1 MKALRSGKE
10 PDLLSPLQATTDVNL
25 GIPALLPNDYC
36 PDVHE
41 RLSLYKRFAG
51 THDFSE
57 LMSLREEL
65 VDRFGD
71 LPDQAKSFYETHR
84 LRLEMTG
91 FGIKKIDASP
101 AAIQI
106 QFIPNPP
113 LDPMKIIRLI
123 QSSKHIQLN
132 GQDKLKILPQK
143 DHEFQKLEQRL
154 EHIRRI
160 LRSLNESAMLTTAQA
175 H

>member
-1 MKALRSGKE
+1 M
-10 PDLLSPLQATTDVNL
+10 
-25 GIPALLPNDYC
+25 
-36 PDVHE
+36 
-41 RLSLYKRFAG
+41 YKRFAG
-51 THDFSE
+51 TTDFSE
-57 LMSLREEL
+57 LMGLREEL

-91 FGIKKIDASP
+91 FGIKKIDATP
-101 AAIQI
+101 ASIQI

-113 LDPMKIIRLI
+113 IDPMKIIQLI

-143 DHEFQKLEQRL
+143 EKDFEKLEQRL
-154 EHIRRI
+154 DQIRKT
-160 LRSLNESAMLTTAQA
+160 LRSLNESALLNTVQA
-175 H
+175 N

>member
-1 MKALRSGKE
+1 
-10 PDLLSPLQATTDVNL
+10 
-25 GIPALLPNDYC
+25 
-36 PDVHE
+36 
-41 RLSLYKRFAG
+41 
-51 THDFSE
+51 
-57 LMSLREEL
+57 
-65 VDRFGD
+65 
-71 LPDQAKSFYETHR
+71 
-84 LRLEMTG
+84 
-91 FGIKKIDASP
+91 
-101 AAIQI
+101 
-106 QFIPNPP
+106 
-113 LDPMKIIRLI
+113 MKIIRLI